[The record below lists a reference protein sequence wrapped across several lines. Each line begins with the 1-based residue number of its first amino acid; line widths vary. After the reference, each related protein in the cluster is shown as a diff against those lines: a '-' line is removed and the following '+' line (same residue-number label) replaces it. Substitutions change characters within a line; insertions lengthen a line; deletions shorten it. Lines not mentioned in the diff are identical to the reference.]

1 MDLIESNDKVIE
13 SNKEL
18 ANAIDRRTELE
29 RKLNKQ
35 TKIVDYCLNRKPT
48 EKPETE
54 KREPV
59 KTEPVKPESKMI
71 RQRWKEHESS
81 LTKRLVGGFSSY
93 VTDKV
98 ESLVEQIPVASQAV
112 DAAKFVVESV
122 KETKFKKQPTAQQQP
137 QPMPTHKF
145 ERVSNTHTD
154 SSEKKI
160 IKERESKKVMLENR
174 DRLETRQF
182 RNETIKHNKTMNTK
196 LTPVFGL
203 AKTISTL
210 FGFVKKFM
218 LFFSAKAI
226 GLISGAVGIGLLIK
240 KFIDTGLPDFLS
252 NFVNGAKDFVT
263 SLKDRFS
270 DFIDGLLS
278 NIKEGISSIVA
289 DVKSAV
295 GAPVEIIKD
304 GVSNTKEFVVNGL
317 ESAGENISKLYN
329 NVTDS
334 ISSKFER
341 VFTNERDKTHSG
353 ISSVIKETAASYAPY
368 MGSTPKSEPISTVSQ
383 SNSQRFEA
391 ETAMSQSR
399 EIQTHQISAR
409 HAEKN
414 ERISELTTATTP
426 VLNNLA
432 SQIVSNSYNTTNNYS
447 DGFAFAGES
456 DGFNYGAQPSR

>member
-13 SNKEL
+13 SNEEL
-18 ANAIDRRTELE
+18 INAIDRRTELE

-35 TKIVDYCLNRKPT
+35 TKIVDYCFNRKPT
-48 EKPETE
+48 ESKPEKE
-54 KREPV
+54 
-59 KTEPVKPESKMI
+59 KTEPVKPESKMV

-137 QPMPTHKF
+137 QAMPVHKF
-145 ERVSNTHTD
+145 ERVNNTHTD

-160 IKERESKKVMLENR
+160 IKERESKKITLEKQ
-174 DRLETRQF
+174 DRRETKQF
-182 RNETIKHNKTMNTK
+182 RSETVKHNKTMNTK

-226 GLISGAVGIGLLIK
+226 GLIAGAVGIGLLIK

-252 NFVNGAKDFVT
+252 SFVNGAKDFVT
-263 SLKDRFS
+263 SLKSRFS
-270 DFIDGLLS
+270 DFLDGLLS
-278 NIKEGISSIVA
+278 NIKEGISSIVT
-289 DVKSAV
+289 DVKRAV

-317 ESAGENISKLYN
+317 ESAGESISKLYN

-341 VFTNERDKTHSG
+341 VFTNDRDKTHTSG

-368 MGSTPKSEPISTVSQ
+368 MGSSSKPVPTSTVSQ
-383 SNSQRFEA
+383 SNSERFEA
-391 ETAMSQSR
+391 ANDVSQSR
-399 EIQTHQISAR
+399 EIQTHQIQAR
-409 HAEKN
+409 HAEKH
-414 ERISELTTATTP
+414 ERISELTAATTP

-447 DGFAFAGES
+447 DGFSFAGES